1 MTETRDPSLESDPG
15 DDASEATNGPDAGVD
30 LTDEVDCA
38 LSLIAVVESRVP
50 EPYRLEIVRALL
62 PQAIG
67 RGTGDVTPSTVT
79 RPRAASTG
87 SRLQLAPY
95 ASVLSTPGKM
105 LLKALVA
112 LEATSLQLGIE
123 WMTPSEIERFLAER
137 ARVPSVYR
145 TNLSNAL
152 RAARDLVDRRRRGR
166 AYEYRITRRG
176 RAALERDLAIG
187 GS

>member
-1 MTETRDPSLESDPG
+1 MSF
-15 DDASEATNGPDAGVD
+15 DDQPAAASPFVGPD
-30 LTDEVDCA
+30 LTDEVDRV
-38 LSLIAVVESRVP
+38 LSLIAIVESRVP
-50 EPYRLEIVRALL
+50 APYRLEIVRALL
-62 PQAIG
+62 PHAV
-67 RGTGDVTPSTVT
+67 GTTASDSTQMT
-79 RPRAASTG
+79 SARTGPTG
-87 SRLQLAPY
+87 SRIQLAPY

-112 LEATSLQLGIE
+112 LEATRLQLGIE

-137 ARVPSVYR
+137 ARVRPVYR

-166 AYEYRITRRG
+166 AYEYRITSRG
-176 RAALERDLAIG
+176 RAALERDLAIA